1 MADIP
6 ISPVD
11 RRVQFTG
18 NTGTGP
24 FAFTFNIL
32 ADEDIVVYKNTTVLT
47 LTADYTVTTN
57 ANGTGSITLTS
68 ALVSDDVL
76 TILGGRELSRTTDF
90 VTAGDLLAASL
101 NEQLDSL
108 VIMAQQI
115 DEKVER
121 SFKIQPMDD
130 ATANFEF
137 PLLSERKGK
146 YLYFND
152 ISGDAEV
159 ASIAEIGA
167 ITIPVPI
174 SQGGTGGTTAA
185 AALTSLGAV
194 DETEALALAMI
205 VG

>member
-1 MADIP
+1 MTDIP
-6 ISPVD
+6 ISPVA

-32 ADEDIVVYKNTTVLT
+32 QDADLAVYKNETLLT
-47 LTADYTVTTN
+47 LTTDYTVSTN
-57 ANGTGSITLTS
+57 ANGTGSITLTD
-68 ALVSDDVL
+68 ALITTDVL

-115 DEKVER
+115 NEKVDR

-130 ATANFEF
+130 VNASFEF
-137 PLLSERKGK
+137 PLLNDRKGK
-146 YLYFND
+146 YLFFNATT
-152 ISGDAEV
+152 GQAEV
-159 ASIAEIGA
+159 NSIQTIGA
-167 ITIPVPI
+167 ITVPI
-174 SQGGTGGTTAA
+174 QISDGGTAATDTATARANLGTTEEAEV
-185 AALTSLGAV
+185 L
-194 DETEALALAMI
+194 ALALS
-205 VG
+205 

>member
-1 MADIP
+1 MTDIP
-6 ISPVD
+6 ISPVA

-32 ADEDIVVYKNTTVLT
+32 QDADLAVYKNTTLLT
-47 LTADYTVTTN
+47 LTTDYTVATN
-57 ANGTGSITLTS
+57 ANGTGSITLTD
-68 ALVSDDVL
+68 ALITTDVL

-115 DEKVER
+115 NEKVDR

-130 ATANFEF
+130 VNASFEF
-137 PLLSERKGK
+137 PLLNDRKGK
-146 YLYFND
+146 YLYFNATD
-152 ISGDAEV
+152 GQAEV
-159 ASIAEIGA
+159 ASISALGA
-167 ITIPVPI
+167 LTVPIPVAD
-174 SQGGTGGTTAA
+174 GGTAATTAA
-185 AALTSLGAV
+185 AARTNLGT
-194 DETEALALAMI
+194 TEEAEVLALALS
-205 VG
+205 

>member
-1 MADIP
+1 MTDIP
-6 ISPVD
+6 ISPVA

-32 ADEDIVVYKNTTVLT
+32 QDADLAVYKNETLLT
-47 LTADYTVTTN
+47 LTTDYTVSTN

-68 ALVSDDVL
+68 ALVTTDVL

-115 DEKVER
+115 NEKVDR

-130 ATANFEF
+130 VNASFEF
-137 PLLSERKGK
+137 PLLNDRKGK
-146 YLYFND
+146 YLFFNATT
-152 ISGDAEV
+152 GQAEV
-159 ASIAEIGA
+159 NSIQTIGA
-167 ITIPVPI
+167 ITVPI
-174 SQGGTGGTTAA
+174 QISDGGTAATDAATARANLGTTEEAEV
-185 AALTSLGAV
+185 L
-194 DETEALALAMI
+194 ALALS
-205 VG
+205 